1 MVRLSSGLAATV
13 AAGILFGTSIPIIKL
28 GLDHPVP
35 PLSFASLR
43 FLLAAL
49 LILLF
54 FRQKGWVDRSIFSSR
69 RMWGIGILNMLG
81 YIMQFQGQVLAT
93 GSEAALI
100 IGTAALMIPL
110 MAWIMRQERFRP
122 LKAMGVIV
130 GFLGVT
136 LLVTGQGPSNSTGQ
150 SHLIGDL
157 LLAATAV
164 TIALVFIYSKPL
176 AMERGDRAVTVG
188 IVLTTSILL
197 LPLAPLGQTV
207 QTISDPTAWSYIA
220 VLAVFGTVGAY
231 YFFSKSVERVSP
243 TVSSIILPIE
253 VVVSTILS
261 VLIFHELFTLTSGAG
276 AVLIIAGVGLVS
288 LNR

>member
-1 MVRLSSGLAATV
+1 LNSGLAATV
-13 AAGILFGTSIPIIKL
+13 AAGILFGTSIPIIKM
-28 GLDHPVP
+28 GLDHPIP

-49 LILLF
+49 MILLF
-54 FRQKGWVDRSIFSSR
+54 FRQKGWVDRSIFSSQK
-69 RMWGIGILNMLG
+69 MWGIGILNMLG
-81 YIMQFQGQVLAT
+81 YILQFEGQVLAT

-110 MAWIMRQERFRP
+110 MAWIRHQEHFRP

-150 SHLIGDL
+150 SHLFGDL

-176 AMERGDRAVTVG
+176 AMERGDRAVTGG

-197 LPLAPLGQTV
+197 LPFAPLGQTV
-207 QTISDPTAWSYIA
+207 QTISDPTVWSYIV

>member
-1 MVRLSSGLAATV
+1 LSSGLTATI

-28 GLDHPVP
+28 GLEYPIP

-43 FLLAAL
+43 FLLAGL
-49 LILLF
+49 LVLVF
-54 FRQKGWVDRSIFSSR
+54 FRQKRWVDRSIFTSQK
-69 RMWGIGILNMLG
+69 MWGIGILNMLG
-81 YIMQFQGQVLAT
+81 YVLQFEGQELAT

-110 MAWIMRQERFRP
+110 IAWLSHKEIFRP
-122 LKAMGVIV
+122 LKATGVII
-130 GFLGVT
+130 GFLGAA
-136 LLVTGQGPSNSTGQ
+136 LLVVGQGPSTSTGQ
-150 SHLIGDL
+150 PHLLGDL

-164 TIALVFIYSKPL
+164 TIALVFIHSKPL
-176 AMERGDRAVTVG
+176 AMERGDRAVTGG
-188 IVLTTSILL
+188 IILTTSVLL
-197 LPLAPLGQTV
+197 LPFAPLGQTV
-207 QTISDPTAWSYIA
+207 QTISDPTAWTYVI

-261 VLIFHELFTLTSGAG
+261 VLIFHESFTLTSGAG
-276 AVLIIAGVGLVS
+276 AVLIVAGVGLVS
-288 LNR
+288 LTR

>member
-1 MVRLSSGLAATV
+1 LNSGLAATIS
-13 AAGILFGTSIPIIKL
+13 AGVLFGTSIPIIKL
-28 GLDHPVP
+28 GLDHPIP

-49 LILLF
+49 LILVF
-54 FRQKGWVDRSIFSSR
+54 FRQKGWVDRSIFTSQK
-69 RMWGIGILNMLG
+69 MWGIGILNMLG
-81 YIMQFQGQVLAT
+81 YVLQFEGQELAT

-110 MAWIMRQERFRP
+110 IAWLSHREIFRP
-122 LKAMGVIV
+122 LKATGVII
-130 GFLGVT
+130 GFLGAA
-136 LLVTGQGPSNSTGQ
+136 LLVIGQGPSSAAGE
-150 SHLIGDL
+150 SHLLGDL
-157 LLAATAV
+157 LLVATAA

-176 AMERGDRAVTVG
+176 AMKRGDRAVTGG
-188 IVLTTSILL
+188 IVLTTSVLL
-197 LPLAPLGQTV
+197 LPFAPLGQTV
-207 QTISDPTAWSYIA
+207 QTISDPTAWTYVV

-261 VLIFHELFTLTSGAG
+261 VLIFHESFTLTSGAG
-276 AVLIIAGVGLVS
+276 AVLIVAGVGFVS
-288 LNR
+288 LTR

>member
-1 MVRLSSGLAATV
+1 LNSGLAATIS
-13 AAGILFGTSIPIIKL
+13 AGVLFGTSIPIIKL
-28 GLDHPVP
+28 GLDHPIP

-49 LILLF
+49 LILVF
-54 FRQKGWVDRSIFSSR
+54 FRQKGWVDRSIFTSQK
-69 RMWGIGILNMLG
+69 MWGIGILNMLG
-81 YIMQFQGQVLAT
+81 YVLQFEGQELAT

-110 MAWIMRQERFRP
+110 IAWLSHREIFRP
-122 LKAMGVIV
+122 LKATGVII
-130 GFLGVT
+130 GFLGAA
-136 LLVTGQGPSNSTGQ
+136 LLVIGQGPFSAAGE
-150 SHLIGDL
+150 SHLLGDL
-157 LLAATAV
+157 LLVATAA

-176 AMERGDRAVTVG
+176 AMKRGDRAVTGG
-188 IVLTTSILL
+188 IVLTTSVLL
-197 LPLAPLGQTV
+197 LPFAPLGQTV
-207 QTISDPTAWSYIA
+207 QTISDPTPWTYVV

-261 VLIFHELFTLTSGAG
+261 VLIFHESFTLTSGAG
-276 AVLIIAGVGLVS
+276 AVLIVAGVGFVS
-288 LNR
+288 LTR